1 MTNKEKYKQAFSVL
15 HTSENF
21 SPEVEIMAK
30 LNKKNKIRG
39 IIAACIGI
47 FTIGGLSTTAYAANV
62 GNIQRQ
68 IQLWV
73 QGDQTTATLDIDET
87 QGEYK
92 ISYTGTDG
100 APVEISGGG
109 ITIDINGNEKPVNE
123 QEIMEH
129 IMMPSVEYLDDGT
142 IWVYY
147 KDRQMEITDKFDE
160 EGFCFTQIA
169 DGGMTYYMTIKKNG
183 GYGIDTIKYPSKKGF
198 NY

>member
-30 LNKKNKIRG
+30 LNKKNKIRA

-129 IMMPSVEYLDDGT
+129 IMMPSVEYLDDG
-142 IWVYY
+142 IFELRC
-147 KDRQMEITDKFDE
+147 KQGSNITRVLYFFYIGKKIIATN
-160 EGFCFTQIA
+160 GFVKKTQIHQVLK
-169 DGGMTYYMTIKKNG
+169 MH
-183 GYGIDTIKYPSKKGF
+183 S
-198 NY
+198 

>member
-30 LNKKNKIRG
+30 SNKKNKIRA

-47 FTIGGLSTTAYAANV
+47 FTVGGLGTTAYAANV

>member
-30 LNKKNKIRG
+30 INKKNKIRA

-47 FTIGGLSTTAYAANV
+47 FTVGGLGTTAYAANV

-123 QEIMEH
+123 QEIMDH

-169 DGGMTYYMTIKKNG
+169 DGGQTYYMTIKKNG
-183 GYGIDTIKYPSKKGF
+183 GYGIDTIKYPSKKNF
-198 NY
+198 NN

>member
-1 MTNKEKYKQAFSVL
+1 
-15 HTSENF
+15 
-21 SPEVEIMAK
+21 
-30 LNKKNKIRG
+30 
-39 IIAACIGI
+39 
-47 FTIGGLSTTAYAANV
+47 

-73 QGDQTTATLDIDET
+73 QGDQTTATLDVDEI
-87 QGEYK
+87 QGQYI

-109 ITIDINGNEKPVNE
+109 VTIDINGNERPVNE

-147 KDRQMEITDKFDE
+147 KDRQMEITNKFDE

-169 DGGMTYYMTIKKNG
+169 DGGRTYYMTIKKNG
-183 GYGIDTIKYPSKKGF
+183 GYGIDTIKYPSKKNF
-198 NY
+198 NN

>member
-30 LNKKNKIRG
+30 LNKKNKIRA

-47 FTIGGLSTTAYAANV
+47 FTVGGLGTTAYAANV

-129 IMMPSVEYLDDGT
+129 IMMPSVEYLYDGT

-160 EGFCFTQIA
+160 EGFCYTQIA
-169 DGGMTYYMTIKKNG
+169 DGGQTYYMTIKKNG
-183 GYGIDTIKYPSKKGF
+183 GYGIDTIKYPSKKNF

>member
-30 LNKKNKIRG
+30 INKKNKIRA

-47 FTIGGLSTTAYAANV
+47 FTVGGLGTTAYAANV

-87 QGEYK
+87 QGEYM

-100 APVEISGGG
+100 SPVEISGGG

-160 EGFCFTQIA
+160 ESFCYTQIA
-169 DGGMTYYMTIKKNG
+169 DGGQTYYMTIKKNG
-183 GYGIDTIKYPSKKGF
+183 GYGIDTIKYPSKKDF

>member
-30 LNKKNKIRG
+30 IKKKNKIRA

-47 FTIGGLSTTAYAANV
+47 FTVGGLGTTAYAANV

-160 EGFCFTQIA
+160 EGFCYTQIA
-169 DGGMTYYMTIKKNG
+169 DGGQTYYMTIKKNG
-183 GYGIDTIKYPSKKGF
+183 GYGIDTIKYPSKKDF

>member
-30 LNKKNKIRG
+30 INKKNKIRA

-47 FTIGGLSTTAYAANV
+47 FTVGGLGTTAYAANV

-100 APVEISGGG
+100 APVEIGGGG
-109 ITIDINGNEKPVNE
+109 ITIDINGNERPVNE
-123 QEIMEH
+123 EEIMEH

-147 KDRQMEITDKFDE
+147 KNQQTEITNSFDN
-160 EGFCFTQIA
+160 EGFCYTQIA
-169 DGGMTYYMTIKKNG
+169 DGGQTYYMTIKKNG
-183 GYGIDTIKYPSKKGF
+183 GYGIDTIKYPS
-198 NY
+198 

>member
-1 MTNKEKYKQAFSVL
+1 
-15 HTSENF
+15 
-21 SPEVEIMAK
+21 MAK

-100 APVEISGGG
+100 APVEIGGGG
-109 ITIDINGNEKPVNE
+109 ITIDINGNERPVNE
-123 QEIMEH
+123 EEIMEH

-147 KDRQMEITDKFDE
+147 KNQQTEITNSFDN
-160 EGFCFTQIA
+160 EGFCYTQVS

-183 GYGIDTIKYPSKKGF
+183 GYGVDTIKYPSKKGF